1 VAAAFPGKEILIG
14 EIGWPSEG
22 RMRESALPSR
32 TNQAWVVSEILDLAR
47 RENFRVNLFEAYDE
61 SWKQQLEGTV
71 GGSWGLFDSV
81 QRTLKYPPGVPV
93 SNFPL
98 WKLQMSIRMALAIL
112 VFGAAWL
119 TLRRKPRQPRLASW
133 FAVGISATTA
143 GILFGVAAQKMF
155 YESYGAGGWLLR
167 GALLVAATASP
178 LFGANA
184 LMSGRA
190 PPTFLE
196 LLGPKDCRTKSL
208 LAIMHGLALIVTIVI
223 GTETVLGLV
232 FDPRD
237 KDFPFAALTMAAV
250 PFAAMTLLDRPEK
263 GLRPMAETIFAGV
276 FLAAAIYTGLNEG
289 PDNWQSLWTS
299 TAYILLAV
307 TLWRARA

>member
-1 VAAAFPGKEILIG
+1 
-14 EIGWPSEG
+14 
-22 RMRESALPSR
+22 
-32 TNQAWVVSEILDLAR
+32 
-47 RENFRVNLFEAYDE
+47 
-61 SWKQQLEGTV
+61 
-71 GGSWGLFDSV
+71 
-81 QRTLKYPPGVPV
+81 
-93 SNFPL
+93 
-98 WKLQMSIRMALAIL
+98 MALAIL

-196 LLGPKDCRTKSL
+196 LLGAKDCRTKSL

-237 KDFPFAALTMAAV
+237 KDFL
-250 PFAAMTLLDRPEK
+250 
-263 GLRPMAETIFAGV
+263 LRPS
-276 FLAAAIYTGLNEG
+276 
-289 PDNWQSLWTS
+289 PWRRSL
-299 TAYILLAV
+299 LRL
-307 TLWRARA
+307 